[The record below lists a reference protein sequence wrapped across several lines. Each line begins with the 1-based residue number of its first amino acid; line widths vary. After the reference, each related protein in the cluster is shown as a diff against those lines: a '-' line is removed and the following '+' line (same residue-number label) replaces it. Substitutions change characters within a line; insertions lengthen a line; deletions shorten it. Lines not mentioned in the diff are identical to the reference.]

1 MGEGGIGKKGKGRE
15 GKGIY
20 IWCICIECTAETGFG
35 LVPCRTTKTDC
46 RFEDIADIAGVETG
60 YPSASARG
68 GLGLDDTASNGE
80 ENERLEELVRLA
92 RLNVAHV
99 WYLIHLGVTDTLTTT
114 GKRWARGETYIYPSA
129 GTGCGQSNFNQVDQ
143 PRD

>member
-1 MGEGGIGKKGKGRE
+1 M
-15 GKGIY
+15 
-20 IWCICIECTAETGFG
+20 
-35 LVPCRTTKTDC
+35 VPCRTTKTDC

-80 ENERLEELVRLA
+80 ENERFEELVRLA

-129 GTGCGQSNFNQVDQ
+129 GVLNAILTKWINREISPFRCNFPKSIYKSRGPMKNQSGA
-143 PRD
+143 